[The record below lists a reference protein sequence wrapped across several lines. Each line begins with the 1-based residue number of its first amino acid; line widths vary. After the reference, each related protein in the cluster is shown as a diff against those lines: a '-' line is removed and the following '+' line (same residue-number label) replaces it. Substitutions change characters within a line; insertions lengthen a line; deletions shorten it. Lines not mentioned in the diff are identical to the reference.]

1 MIQLNPI
8 HVKEVTHELENN
20 YNIIILYLYFYNI
33 ILYNYNYVYNYI
45 IYIVRVLSPISGSLV
60 WVSHIRRRSPQS
72 IWLCNT
78 TVLDNRNP
86 KGLGETEKS
95 LLECAHKIS

>member
-8 HVKEVTHELENN
+8 QAKEVTHKLENN
-20 YNIIILYLYFYNI
+20 Y
-33 ILYNYNYVYNYI
+33 
-45 IYIVRVLSPISGSLV
+45 IVGVLSPISGSLV
-60 WVSHIRRRSPQS
+60 WVSDIRKRSPQS
-72 IWLCNT
+72 IWLCNI

-95 LLECAHKIS
+95 LLECAHKISCALGPKG